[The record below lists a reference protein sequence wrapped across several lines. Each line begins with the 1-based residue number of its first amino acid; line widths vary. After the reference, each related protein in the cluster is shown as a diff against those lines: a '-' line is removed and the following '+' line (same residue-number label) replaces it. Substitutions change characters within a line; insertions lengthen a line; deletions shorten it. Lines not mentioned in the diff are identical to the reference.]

1 MGCLFIKGTL
11 KEVSM
16 NGHSSNI
23 GYNIFIS
30 LFHSL
35 SFFSNVYLVGSTPT
49 ACTNAFFMLNNLI
62 FIIFRIEKFY
72 SHSYCL

>member
-1 MGCLFIKGTL
+1 MGCLLSSTL

-30 LFHSL
+30 FTKFFLTFTSL
-35 SFFSNVYLVGSTPT
+35 VRLQQR
-49 ACTNAFFMLNNLI
+49 AQILFFMLYNFI
-62 FIIFRIEKFY
+62 FVIF
-72 SHSYCL
+72 